1 MSYYDW
7 SKNQGKTPE
16 EILHEMHKKLFQ
28 THLDQRKDKELK
40 AWIAKEIQRQLPKAI
55 AKELKKIK

>member
-7 SKNQGKTPE
+7 QKNQGKTPE
-16 EILHEMHKKLFQ
+16 EILHEMHKKHFQ
-28 THLDQRKDKELK
+28 IHMDQRKDEEQKS
-40 AWIAKEIQRQLPKAI
+40 WIAKEIQRQLPKAI